1 MQKLRMENYVTEK
14 DLRKLF
20 ENDDSVL
27 AVRESEGTML
37 FSIGALD
44 EKGVDFV
51 GTKIYKLPNPFEI
64 TSEGELDFEMTNDL
78 RRAII
83 LDKKRGPLYY
93 LDLTAHLDEKYFEE
107 EKRIQDTKSGEE
119 LVKALE
125 ELKKQHEYARK
136 NAETWS
142 ALREQQRE

>member
-14 DLRKLF
+14 DLHKLF
-20 ENDDSVL
+20 ENDDNVL
-27 AVRESEGTML
+27 AVRDSEGTML
-37 FSIGALD
+37 FNIGALD
-44 EKGVDFV
+44 DKGVDFV
-51 GTKIYKLPNPFEI
+51 DTKIYKLPNPFEI
-64 TSEGELDFEMTNDL
+64 TSEGELDFDMTNDL

-93 LDLTAHLDEKYFEE
+93 LDLTAYLDKKYFEE